1 MQIDLPKF
9 TTPMN
14 SSNEDKNH
22 WMLSYSD
29 IVTLLLCFFAMFF
42 AISQVDTV
50 KFEMISEYFS
60 KSQKTPLHVLE
71 KTVKALIVEHE
82 MEDVV
87 DVQLTPDGLELN
99 FQNKILFDSG
109 KAELKPKAFS
119 ILLALANIL
128 KTNEVKDRVIQV
140 AGHTDT
146 LPIVSSSLYPS
157 NWELS
162 TARASQV
169 IRYFIDRGLRKERFE
184 AIGYADTH
192 LREKENSNRRGL
204 AANRRVVLLVK

>member
-14 SSNEDKNH
+14 SSNEDKNQ

-50 KFEMISEYFS
+50 KYEMISEYFS

-71 KTVKALIVEHE
+71 KTVKALIVQHE

-87 DVQLTPDGLELN
+87 EVQLTPDGLELN
-99 FQNKILFDSG
+99 FQDKILFDSG
-109 KAELKPKAFS
+109 KAELKARANS
-119 ILLALANIL
+119 ILTALADIL
-128 KTNEVKDRVIQV
+128 KTNDVRDRVIQV

-169 IRYFIDRGLRKERFE
+169 IRYFIERGLKKERFE
-184 AIGYADTH
+184 AIGYADTR
-192 LREKENSNRRGL
+192 LREKESSDKRGL
-204 AANRRVVLLVK
+204 AVNRRVILLVK

>member
-1 MQIDLPKF
+1 
-9 TTPMN
+9 MN
-14 SSNEDKNH
+14 NSNEDKNH

-50 KFEMISEYFS
+50 KYEMISEYFN
-60 KSQKTPLHVLE
+60 KSEKTPLRVLQE
-71 KTVKALIVEHE
+71 TIKVLIADHK

-87 DVQLTPDGLELN
+87 EVTLTPDGLELN
-99 FQNKILFDSG
+99 FQDKILFDSG
-109 KAELKPKAFS
+109 KAELKARAYA
-119 ILLALANIL
+119 ILTALADIL
-128 KTNEVKDRVIQV
+128 KTNEVNNRVIQV

-146 LPIVSSSLYPS
+146 LPIVSNSLYPS

-169 IRYFIDRGLRKERFE
+169 IRYFIGRGLKKQRFE
-184 AIGYADTH
+184 AIGYADTR
-192 LREKENSNRRGL
+192 LREKENSNKRGL
-204 AANRRVVLLVK
+204 AVNRRVILLVK